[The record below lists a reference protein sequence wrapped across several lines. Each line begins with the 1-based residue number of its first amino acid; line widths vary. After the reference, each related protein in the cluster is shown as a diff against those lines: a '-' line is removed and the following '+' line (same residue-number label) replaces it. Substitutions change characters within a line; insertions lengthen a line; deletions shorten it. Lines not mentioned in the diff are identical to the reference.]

1 MKVYLLS
8 NNLVL
13 DGIAYES
20 NDSLEQ
26 KRQCRPLSV
35 EGELLAKKISKD
47 ISINNIYSS
56 NYASALA
63 TAKYFAE
70 KNNCIININSAL
82 NDSKIGKIER
92 HNIKMLRF
100 MQERNF
106 DFKYES
112 GESLNETNKRV
123 SKVFTNI
130 LKDIEND
137 TLIVTHKR
145 AMLALLLN
153 FCEKGYNLDDR
164 LILSY
169 NEKVILDDTD
179 TEFDLV
185 EITFEHGNI
194 WGIDILD

>member
-1 MKVYLLS
+1 MKIYLLS

-13 DGIAYES
+13 EGITYES

-26 KRQCRPLSV
+26 KRESRPLSI
-35 EGELLAKKISKD
+35 EGELLAKKLAED
-47 ISINNIYSS
+47 ITVQNIYSS
-56 NYASALA
+56 NYASAIA
-63 TAKYFAE
+63 TAKYFSE
-70 KNNCIININSAL
+70 KRNSIININSLL

-106 DFKYES
+106 DFKYDC
-112 GESLNETNKRV
+112 GESINETNNRIT
-123 SKVFTNI
+123 KVFTNI
-130 LKDIEND
+130 LKNITND

-145 AMLALLLN
+145 AILALLLN
-153 FCEKGYNLDDR
+153 YCEKGYNLNDR

-179 TEFDLV
+179 TLFDLIELTV
-185 EITFEHGNI
+185 ENGKILS
-194 WGIDILD
+194 IDILE